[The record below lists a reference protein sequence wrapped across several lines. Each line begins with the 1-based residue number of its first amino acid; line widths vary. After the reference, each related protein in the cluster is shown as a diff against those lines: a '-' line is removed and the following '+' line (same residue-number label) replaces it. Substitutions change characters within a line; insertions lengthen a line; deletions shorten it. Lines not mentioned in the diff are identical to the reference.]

1 MMEIGSI
8 YCVLFVLMWIN
19 YDLKCIC
26 IFKLIIFVKKKFF
39 LLILRYDNE
48 NKISCDYVL

>member
-26 IFKLIIFVKKKFF
+26 IFKLIIFVKKFF
-39 LLILRYDNE
+39 LLIRYDNE
-48 NKISCDYVL
+48 NEISCDYVL